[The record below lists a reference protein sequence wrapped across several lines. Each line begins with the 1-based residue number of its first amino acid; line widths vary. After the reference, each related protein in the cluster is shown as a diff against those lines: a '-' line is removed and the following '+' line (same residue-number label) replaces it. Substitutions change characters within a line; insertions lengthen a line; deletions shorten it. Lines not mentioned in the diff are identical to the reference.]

1 MKAISAINRKLLR
14 DLWSARWQV
23 VTIALVIGA
32 AISGLIS
39 MVGTY
44 RALSSSREL
53 YYERTD
59 FPDVFAHLGR
69 APEAVAARLRA
80 IAGVTSV
87 ETRLTEAAVVKLD
100 TMQELATAQVLSL
113 PGGSRPTLDGL
124 VLRTGRNVEPGRTQ
138 EALVL
143 EAFFEAHHLA
153 LGDELRVTF
162 GGRQQ
167 RVRVVGTLLSPEFV
181 FSMSAGGMMP
191 DDKRFVAVY
200 LSRDSVEA
208 ALGAKG
214 TFNDVTLRIAPG
226 EDAVE
231 IARAVDRV
239 LAPFGGRGAVVRED
253 QPSHR
258 FVSDE
263 LAQLETMAIQIPV
276 LFLLVGVFLINV
288 VLSRLVATQRE
299 QIAALRAL
307 GYGSGAV
314 ARHYLGFVAVV
325 AVMGSALAVV
335 AGGLIGRAF
344 CAQYAT
350 FFRFPVLAW
359 HLDLDLAA
367 IGTGTAVGV
376 AALGALRAVGQ
387 AARLPPAEAMRP
399 PSPARYR
406 KGVLSRLGLLRLVPP
421 TGRMVVR
428 ELERRPVRALISV
441 FGLGAAIGLVI
452 VGNFTRDTID
462 ELMDTQFQ
470 RAMGSDVTVSLVRD
484 APLEV
489 LSSARELPGVLEV
502 EPTSGVPVRLHAG
515 HRRRDLAIT
524 GMPDGAHLRAILDRH
539 GRPIEIDRRGLT
551 LAVAMATRLRVGV
564 GDVVTVERLD
574 DHRTREV
581 QVVAL
586 SDEMVGRTAYMGMR
600 ELAALW
606 DEEPRVSALLLR
618 VDPLRAHELARRLA
632 TLPGVAQVAETQ
644 TFLAAFENTTAS
656 FSITMTA
663 IVLAFGLVIAVGV
676 VYNNGRVTLA
686 ERERELATL
695 RVLGFSGDE
704 VSTVVLGE
712 MIAHLVVGI
721 PLGLWLGTQMADA
734 IMGAVDA
741 ERYRMAATI
750 SFRTYALAA
759 LAVVAAA
766 AGTAMSVA
774 RRLRTLDPSSALKA
788 RD

>member
-1 MKAISAINRKLLR
+1 MKRPRALQVKLAR
-14 DLWSARWQV
+14 DLWAARWQV

-32 AISGLIS
+32 AISGLLS

-44 RALSSSREL
+44 RALSGSREL

-59 FPDVFAHLGR
+59 FPDVFVHLGR
-69 APEAVAARLRA
+69 APEAIVARLGA
-80 IAGVTSV
+80 IAGVSSV
-87 ETRLTEAAVVKLD
+87 ASRLTEPAVVKVED
-100 TMQELATAQVLSL
+100 MEQLATAQVLSL
-113 PGGSRPTLDGL
+113 PGGSQPTLEGL
-124 VLRTGRNVEPGRTQ
+124 VLRSGRNVEPGRTG

-143 EAFFEAHHLA
+143 EAFATAHGLVP
-153 LGDELRVTF
+153 GDELRVTF

-167 RVRVVGTLLSPEFV
+167 RVRMVGTVLSPEFV
-181 FSMSAGGMMP
+181 FSMGAGALMP
-191 DDKRFVAVY
+191 DDKRFVA
-200 LSRDSVEA
+200 LFLGRDAVEA

-214 TFNDVTLRIAPG
+214 TFNDAVLRLAPG
-226 EDAVE
+226 TDAIEV
-231 IARAVDRV
+231 ARAVDLV

-288 VLSRLVATQRE
+288 VLSRQVATQRE

-307 GYGSGAV
+307 GYSAGAV
-314 ARHYLGFVAVV
+314 ARHYLAFVVVVAVLGSGVAVV
-325 AVMGSALAVV
+325 AGE
-335 AGGLIGRAF
+335 LIGRAF
-344 CAQYAT
+344 CAQYAK

-359 HLDLDLAA
+359 KLDVDLVAIGAGAA
-367 IGTGTAVGV
+367 IGV
-376 AALGALRAVGQ
+376 AALGALRAVRQ
-387 AARLPPAEAMRP
+387 AASLPPAEAMRP

-406 KGVLSRLGLLRLVPP
+406 KGLLSRLGLLRLVPP

-428 ELERRPVRALISV
+428 ELERRPLRAAISV
-441 FGLGAAIGLVI
+441 LGLGASIGLVI

-462 ELMDTQFQ
+462 DLMDSQYQ
-470 RAMGSDVTVSLVRD
+470 RAMGSDVTVVLTRGAS
-484 APLEV
+484 LEV
-489 LSSARELPGVLEV
+489 LRSALALPGVLDV
-502 EPTSGVPVRLHAG
+502 EPTAAVPVRLHAG

-524 GMPDGAHLRAILDRH
+524 GVAADSRLRTILDRR
-539 GRPIEIDRRGLT
+539 GRPIVLDRRGLT
-551 LAVAMATRLRVGV
+551 LAVAMASRLDVRV
-564 GDVVTVERLD
+564 GDVITVERLD
-574 DHRTREV
+574 DHRTRQVE
-581 QVVAL
+581 VVAL
-586 SDEMVGRTAYMGMR
+586 SDEMVGRTAYMGLT

-606 DEEPRVSALLLR
+606 GEEPTSHALLLQ
-618 VDPLRAHELARRLA
+618 VDPLRLGELQRRLA
-632 TLPGVAQVAETQ
+632 TLPGVAQVAETA
-644 TFLAAFENTTAS
+644 TFLAAFEATTAS
-656 FSITMTA
+656 FSLTMTA
-663 IVLAFGLVIAVGV
+663 IVLVFGLVIAIGV

-704 VSTVVLGE
+704 VSTVVIGE
-712 MIAHLVVGI
+712 MAAHLVVGI

-759 LAVVAAA
+759 LSVVAAA
-766 AGTAMSVA
+766 AATAMSVA